1 MDVLV
6 KLNLLLLHNHENLK
20 ELSSPSAFTTMYK
33 RSKKLE
39 DLLMQCLHFCSK
51 TIKADS
57 IISCF
62 SCNILKKKNLFFET
76 MFICPDTT
84 KSIMLKVS

>member
-20 ELSSPSAFTTMYK
+20 ELSSPSTFTTIYK

-39 DLLMQCLHFCSK
+39 DLLMQCLHFVVKLLKLIVSLVALAA
-51 TIKADS
+51 I
-57 IISCF
+57 F
-62 SCNILKKKNLFFET
+62 KKKKIIFRNHVYL
-76 MFICPDTT
+76 
-84 KSIMLKVS
+84 SRYY

>member
-39 DLLMQCLHFCSK
+39 DLLMQCLHFVVK
-51 TIKADS
+51 L
-57 IISCF
+57 
-62 SCNILKKKNLFFET
+62 LKLIVSLVALAAIFFKKNFFFET
-76 MFICPDTT
+76 MFTCPDTT

>member
-6 KLNLLLLHNHENLK
+6 KLNLLHNHQNLK
-20 ELSSPSAFTTMYK
+20 ELSSPTAFTTIYK

-39 DLLMQCLHFCSK
+39 DLFMQCLHFVVRLLKLIVSLVALAA
-51 TIKADS
+51 I
-57 IISCF
+57 F
-62 SCNILKKKNLFFET
+62 KKKIFFFET
-76 MFICPDTT
+76 MFTCPDTT